1 MRAAVVAP
9 VGVVGEGVMQA
20 DGPGQSEHGD
30 PGERPTMAVYPVHMM
45 IAVIIPTYN
54 ESGNIIR
61 LLDALRALN
70 IPDLSVWVVDDASP
84 DGSGRL
90 ADSYA
95 STNPQVSVIHRSGKL
110 GLGSAYLAGFRAA
123 LHAGAEVIC
132 EMDADLSHDPNEL
145 PMLIE
150 AVETGADAV
159 VGSRKIPGG
168 RFAGHAQLADQGRD
182 QRLPLLSPSHFGI
195 HRSFDG
201 QKRWLCFSGR
211 NTLPSRTRRIQ
222 SGRSSYDFP
231 RPD

>member
-1 MRAAVVAP
+1 
-9 VGVVGEGVMQA
+9 
-20 DGPGQSEHGD
+20 
-30 PGERPTMAVYPVHMM
+30 MM

-168 RFAGHAQLADQGRD
+168 RIEGWGIARKIM
-182 QRLPLLSPSHFGI
+182 SHGAM
-195 HRSFDG
+195 
-201 QKRWLCFSGR
+201 
-211 NTLPSRTRRIQ
+211 TVSRAMLNLRTKDVTNGYRCYRRRILESIDLSTVR
-222 SGRSSYDFP
+222 SGGYAFQEEILYRVERAGFKVVEVPTIFRDRTKGFSKLYWRDVVEFFGTII
-231 RPD
+231 RLKL